1 MGVTADKG
9 ESQEDG
15 SPEGGRGMHAGRYS
29 GEWSTRE
36 GAASSSLP
44 SRLSVEQALL
54 WGERVMCGRGVLGR
68 VEKCEIALAREWG
81 EAKRLQA
88 VLKEIRIWKCASLPG
103 WGLIHLYLQ
112 PQRSC
117 K

>member
-1 MGVTADKG
+1 MEVFRGSERPVLQEGACRVGVTADKG
-9 ESQEDG
+9 ESQEDR

-81 EAKRLQA
+81 EAIKDCRL
-88 VLKEIRIWKCASLPG
+88 C
-103 WGLIHLYLQ
+103 
-112 PQRSC
+112 
-117 K
+117 